1 MRGSLSHL
9 GDINISLG
17 ICNWV
22 YGVGSPGESSDIIS
36 FSCTYPRKNFCLHDY
51 FLHADDKVYRP
62 IAEGKHT
69 DTLFN

>member
-36 FSCTYPRKNFCLHDY
+36 FSCTDPRKNSTGPNCLHDY
-51 FLHADDKVYRP
+51 FLHADDKV
-62 IAEGKHT
+62 
-69 DTLFN
+69 